1 MASLRAILVILVT
14 AFTTAVFATPMPS
27 TFGPASR
34 RTTVRRST
42 QHHTYRPVHPSAL
55 ADYEMRGQNH
65 DATISDYVAHG
76 LGGLMH
82 MVSREYGLRDSES
95 FYWGPAGNPY
105 ANLTAY
111 VGNKD
116 VKVLSMERFQ
126 DVLDDA
132 KCSPDSI
139 KLTFKK
145 DVQFDLVQQE
155 WQWVN
160 DVDMNYIVL
169 VTENARC
176 NMPDGDRT
184 NRQPW
189 HIKTAVFDDQHNVV
203 TLSAQPKTW
212 GDAFSHWHLRVSSKG
227 IGPHALQHRNGLSKR
242 IAYNGTESL
251 ALAATLPADAIP
263 LTDENDEIAAS
274 IACTACYTT
283 GSLDFDIDVVW
294 YLFDGLT
301 GTITM
306 TPNDVGAYITTE
318 LELSREL
325 TSPLSTGKNLLTYV
339 PFGINIPGIITVG
352 PAFKVDL
359 AAGIDAATAT
369 IALSAGVSMTI
380 PADAIAVLDFD
391 DSNNNQFYNWSPEF
405 TPNIPDNVL
414 SSEVSVTAYAGLQ
427 LRVEFDIQIVSLGF
441 AAGLAL
447 EAPRLELSLTG
458 MAQPE
463 GGVCDISEA
472 EFRVGFGIA
481 LDAQLDGFC
490 GFGAATDLPNRMPI
504 ASTSIDLYSTCMPVA
519 SGAPALSSAPVYSL
533 RPASSSVPVYPSS
546 SALPASSSAVAYPS
560 SSIAVRYSSAAA
572 KFSRSSAG
580 IVKSSIAVDH
590 SSSSAKIVHS
600 SYVAPYQSS
609 SNAPSSS
616 YTAPA
621 SSSTPAASSVHV
633 VPSSSCVESAVLQP
647 LPMRLH
653 LRTLGQALLALPC
666 Q

>member
-1 MASLRAILVILVT
+1 MTALRAILATLIT
-14 AFTTAVFATPMPS
+14 AFTIDVFATPVPS

-34 RTTVRRST
+34 RTSVRRSS
-42 QHHTYRPVHPSAL
+42 QHHTYHPVHPSAL
-55 ADYEMRGQNH
+55 SDYEMRGQNR

-95 FYWGPAGNPY
+95 FYWGPEPLCRVQIANDLQAGNPY

-111 VGNKD
+111 VGDKD

-132 KCSPDSI
+132 KCSLDSI

-145 DVQFDLVQQE
+145 EVQFDLVQQE

-184 NRQPW
+184 SRQPW
-189 HIKTAVFDDQHNVV
+189 HIKTAVFDDQHNIV

-212 GDAFSHWHLRVSSKG
+212 EDAFSSWHLRVSSKG
-227 IGPHALQHRNGLSKR
+227 IGPHASQHRHGLSKR
-242 IAYNGTESL
+242 IGYNGTESL
-251 ALAATLPADAIP
+251 ALAATLPADAMP
-263 LTDENDEIAAS
+263 LTDENDDIAVS
-274 IACTACYTT
+274 IACTSCYTT

-318 LELSREL
+318 IELSREL

-339 PFGINIPGIITVG
+339 PYGINIPNIITVG

-359 AAGIDAATAT
+359 AAVVDAATAT
-369 IALSAGVSMTI
+369 VALSAGVSMTI

-405 TPNIPDNVL
+405 TPSIPDNML
-414 SSEVSVTAYAGLQ
+414 SSEISVTAYAALQ

-463 GGVCDISEA
+463 GGVCDVSEA
-472 EFRVGFGIA
+472 EFGVGFGIA
-481 LDAQLDGFC
+481 LGAQLDGFC

-519 SGAPALSSAPVYSL
+519 SGAPALSSAPVYSS

-546 SALPASSSAVAYPS
+546 SAVPASSSAVAYPSLSAVPASSSAEAYPSSSAVPASSSVVAYPS

-572 KFSRSSAG
+572 RSSSSSAG
-580 IVKSSIAVDH
+580 IV
-590 SSSSAKIVHS
+590 
-600 SYVAPYQSS
+600 
-609 SNAPSSS
+609 
-616 YTAPA
+616 
-621 SSSTPAASSVHV
+621 
-633 VPSSSCVESAVLQP
+633 
-647 LPMRLH
+647 
-653 LRTLGQALLALPC
+653 
-666 Q
+666 